1 MERLLYRVSR
11 VRCRS
16 RPPRRFPDGRPRGLS
31 ECKHAREVTG
41 KGVRAAQRERRP
53 QARRDLNVT
62 VGGEVTAMTEVR

>member
-1 MERLLYRVSR
+1 MERVLYHVFR

-16 RPPRRFPDGRPRGLS
+16 EPPRQFPDGRLGGLS
-31 ECKHAREVTG
+31 RCKHAREITG

-62 VGGEVTAMTEVR
+62 VGGEVTVT